1 MPALPRI
8 SATCR
13 RPAEPSSNGSRAR
26 PCREWR
32 RSAQPEF
39 ARTMLTIELECADTP
54 EAAAL
59 LSARDL
65 ESDALYPPE
74 EQFRIPAGELS
85 RDDLLFFML
94 REHGAPIGCGA
105 LQLHDEYAEMK
116 SVYLTP
122 GGRGLG
128 LVIVRRLETA
138 ACELGYNEVRLETGN
153 RSPSAVKT
161 YERAGYEHCRRF
173 GAYPENESS

>member
-1 MPALPRI
+1 
-8 SATCR
+8 
-13 RPAEPSSNGSRAR
+13 
-26 PCREWR
+26 
-32 RSAQPEF
+32 
-39 ARTMLTIELECADTP
+39 MLTIELECADTP

-59 LSARDL
+59 LSARDV

-74 EQFRIPAGELS
+74 EQFRIPAGEHS
-85 RDDLLFFML
+85 RGDVLFFML
-94 REHGAPIGCGA
+94 RDHGAAIGCGA

-122 GGRGLG
+122 GARGRGLG

-138 ACELGYNEVRLETGN
+138 ARELGYNEVRLETGT

-173 GAYPENESS
+173 GAYPENESSVYMMKRLTWGDASVASNPPERHGRHDSGGEQP